1 MGQGPFTLVVN
12 APDKQA
18 FQHGVSRALWGHREE
33 EVRCS
38 GDGTKQEASESRGPL
53 RASLGPASTP

>member
-18 FQHGVSRALWGHREE
+18 FQHGVNRALWG
-33 EVRCS
+33 
-38 GDGTKQEASESRGPL
+38 P
-53 RASLGPASTP
+53 